1 MAKTFNLAEHL
12 AAVAPVSNSDTN
24 PVIKMLPVRKIF
36 PNENNFYDTSN
47 IDELV
52 NSILMYGVLDPI
64 TVRPSGDGEGYII
77 ISGHR
82 RHRAVTKILD
92 ESLAEDTTKYQVMPC
107 IIRDPKD
114 ELLEELMLIQ
124 ANSATRVL
132 TSAEVS
138 KQVERVE
145 RLLYELKEQGYEFPG
160 RMRDN
165 VAQACNVSAS
175 KIARLKVIREKL
187 IPAYAAYYEKGD
199 LTESV
204 AYTLAQQP
212 PELQN
217 RIFDLRKEAFK
228 GDENKAVKYLAEWKV
243 KDIVRSVNEINGLT
257 CTRGKNGS
265 CSNCENKLHHVFS
278 KEYSYNSCSNKCC
291 LGCDSLSSCKDACPL
306 LSNEAKELKE
316 KKKQERQAEK
326 AASAEESRAEIEM
339 RRNIWQRYGT
349 ARRRAGQS
357 VEASLKAQGKWYN
370 SFSDKEYEEK
380 ESGQSDYKSLQL
392 PLPIFAVD
400 IRNIVALADL
410 FDCSIDYLLCR
421 TDEPTISTA
430 EAVPTW
436 RTGVPETS
444 GLYAAK
450 FDCSGHVM
458 KKLVY
463 YDNCLKKFY
472 FDESHGRSIEAA
484 CVGWYPVPQ
493 DKEDE

>member
-1 MAKTFNLAEHL
+1 MSKFNLADHL
-12 AAVAPVSNSDTN
+12 AAVAPVSNSDTQ

-82 RHRAVTKILD
+82 RHRAVTEILD
-92 ESLAEDTTKYQVMPC
+92 AGLAEDAAKFQTMPC
-107 IIRDPKD
+107 IIREPKD

-165 VAQACNVSAS
+165 VAQACNVSTS

-187 IPAYAAYYEKGD
+187 IPMYKKYYDKNELAESTAYALARLPATLQQELFEYRRDAY
-199 LTESV
+199 
-204 AYTLAQQP
+204 
-212 PELQN
+212 
-217 RIFDLRKEAFK
+217 K
-228 GDENKAVKYLAEWKV
+228 GDENEAVNYLSEWKV
-243 KDIVRSVNEINGLT
+243 ENFKKANDNIANLP
-257 CTRGKNGS
+257 CKNGT
-265 CSNCENKLHHVFS
+265 CDKCTNRDGKLAKLFGVD
-278 KEYSYNSCSNKCC
+278 YSYKSCATICC
-291 LGCDSLSSCKDACPL
+291 SACADLAICKRACPL
-306 LSNEAKELKE
+306 LADKIADLKAERKETRKE
-316 KKKQERQAEK
+316 EK
-326 AASAEESRAEIEM
+326 AATAEADRIAVEQVKSIWRHFGAARKRANKSAADAYKAAGLYYTSGLYSEDYENGSAK
-339 RRNIWQRYGT
+339 YT
-349 ARRRAGQS
+349 A
-357 VEASLKAQGKWYN
+357 VMP
-370 SFSDKEYEEK
+370 
-380 ESGQSDYKSLQL
+380 L
-392 PLPIFAVD
+392 PLPIYRVD
-400 IRNIVALADL
+400 VERLVRLADEL
-410 FDCSIDYLLCR
+410 DCTVDYLLCR
-421 TDEPTISTA
+421 TDELAPA
-430 EAVPTW
+430 GEAVPTW
-436 RTGVPETS
+436 RTGIPETS

-450 FDCSGHVM
+450 FECDGFVM
-458 KKLVY
+458 KKLAY

-472 FDESHGRSIEAA
+472 FNESHGRSIEAA

>member
-12 AAVAPVSNSDTN
+12 AAVAPVSNSDTQ
-24 PVIKMLPVRKIF
+24 PIIKMLPVRKIF

-92 ESLAEDTTKYQVMPC
+92 ESLAEDTAKYQVMPC

-187 IPAYAAYYEKGD
+187 IPSYKKYYENNKLAESTAYALARLPAMLQQDLFDYRSNAYKGD
-199 LTESV
+199 V
-204 AYTLAQQP
+204 
-212 PELQN
+212 
-217 RIFDLRKEAFK
+217 K
-228 GDENKAVKYLAEWKV
+228 KAVGYLSEWKV
-243 KDIVRSVNEINGLT
+243 EDFKKANDNIANLPCTNGT
-257 CTRGKNGS
+257 CDKCTNRDGKLA
-265 CSNCENKLHHVFS
+265 KLFGVD
-278 KEYSYNSCSNKCC
+278 YSYKSCATICCSACADLTVCKC
-291 LGCDSLSSCKDACPL
+291 ACPL
-306 LSNEAKELKE
+306 LADKITKLKAE
-316 KKKQERQAEK
+316 KKEARKEEK
-326 AASAEESRAEIEM
+326 MASAEADRIAVELAK
-339 RRNIWQRYGT
+339 NIWRHFGE
-349 ARRRAGQS
+349 ARRHI
-357 VEASLKAQGKWYN
+357 GKSAEEIYKDADMYY
-370 SFSDKEYEEK
+370 SRYQHSEDYENGKGEFR
-380 ESGQSDYKSLQL
+380 STMHL
-392 PLPIFAVD
+392 PLPISRIDVE
-400 IRNIVALADL
+400 RIVSLADAL
-410 FDCSIDYLLCR
+410 NCTVDYLLCR
-421 TDEPTISTA
+421 TDEPTMSTA

-450 FDCSGHVM
+450 FECDGFVM
-458 KKLVY
+458 KKLAY
-463 YDNCLKKFY
+463 YDKCLKKFY
-472 FDESHGRSIEAA
+472 FDETHGHSIETA

>member
-12 AAVAPVSNSDTN
+12 AAVAPVSNSDTQ

-82 RHRAVTKILD
+82 RHRAVMKILD
-92 ESLAEDTTKYQVMPC
+92 ENLAEDTTKYQEMPC
-107 IIRDPKD
+107 IIREPKD

-187 IPAYAAYYEKGD
+187 IPELNNRFEDGLIAESAAYEAAR
-199 LTESV
+199 LPERTQQI
-204 AYTLAQQP
+204 LAQRHKKQISNW
-212 PELQN
+212 EVNNVASWVNNIYQLENCEYGNCQCEEFDVRVGMYLDKGYCSCAGKCCMECYSLATCENSCARCLDRKAVVIADRNN
-217 RIFDLRKEAFK
+217 RLEKERENSERLAAERKEAATAHNQRASK
-228 GDENKAVKYLAEWKV
+228 LWQRLGAAREAVGMTAEALYNDVLQYSLDDDELEDFCGYE
-243 KDIVRSVNEINGLT
+243 
-257 CTRGKNGS
+257 RGKID
-265 CSNCENKLHHVFS
+265 
-278 KEYSYNSCSNKCC
+278 SYWFDEPFCDDV
-291 LGCDSLSSCKDACPL
+291 DSLRL
-306 LSNEAKELKE
+306 T
-316 KKKQERQAEK
+316 
-326 AASAEESRAEIEM
+326 AA
-339 RRNIWQRYGT
+339 
-349 ARRRAGQS
+349 
-357 VEASLKAQGKWYN
+357 
-370 SFSDKEYEEK
+370 
-380 ESGQSDYKSLQL
+380 
-392 PLPIFAVD
+392 
-400 IRNIVALADL
+400 ALH
-410 FDCSIDYLLCR
+410 CTTDYLLGIS
-421 TDEPTISTA
+421 EKPTPAA

-450 FDCSGHVM
+450 FECDGFVM
-458 KKLVY
+458 KKLAY
-463 YDNCLKKFY
+463 YDKCLKKFY
-472 FDESHGRSIEAA
+472 FNETHGRSIEAA

>member
-1 MAKTFNLAEHL
+1 MPKFNLADHL
-12 AAVAPVSNSDTN
+12 AAVAPVSNSDTQ

-82 RHRAVTKILD
+82 RHRAVTEILD
-92 ESLAEDTTKYQVMPC
+92 AGLAEDATKYQEIPC
-107 IIRDPKD
+107 IIREPKD

-132 TSAEVS
+132 TSAEIS

-175 KIARLKVIREKL
+175 KIARLKVIRERL
-187 IPAYAAYYEKGD
+187 IPELEKRFEDGLMPESAAYEAARLPERTQQILAQRHKKQISNWEVNNVASWVGSLNKLKDCEYGRCQCEEFDLRVGMYIDKGYCSCAGKCCMECTSLATCENSCTKCEERKAVVAAARNSQIEKQRENSERLAAERKEKQAASDQRASKLWQLLGAAREAVGMSAEALYSDILQLADEEDLEEFCGYEKGKIAANWFDEPFPEDGD
-199 LTESV
+199 L
-204 AYTLAQQP
+204 
-212 PELQN
+212 
-217 RIFDLRKEAFK
+217 LR
-228 GDENKAVKYLAEWKV
+228 
-243 KDIVRSVNEINGLT
+243 LT
-257 CTRGKNGS
+257 AAALHCT
-265 CSNCENKLHHVFS
+265 
-278 KEYSYNSCSNKCC
+278 
-291 LGCDSLSSCKDACPL
+291 
-306 LSNEAKELKE
+306 
-316 KKKQERQAEK
+316 
-326 AASAEESRAEIEM
+326 
-339 RRNIWQRYGT
+339 T
-349 ARRRAGQS
+349 
-357 VEASLKAQGKWYN
+357 
-370 SFSDKEYEEK
+370 
-380 ESGQSDYKSLQL
+380 
-392 PLPIFAVD
+392 
-400 IRNIVALADL
+400 
-410 FDCSIDYLLCR
+410 DYLLGIS
-421 TDEPTISTA
+421 DEPTPAA

-450 FDCSGHVM
+450 FECSGHIM

-493 DKEDE
+493 DEEAE

>member
-1 MAKTFNLAEHL
+1 MSKFNLADHL
-12 AAVAPVSNSDTN
+12 AAVAPVSNSDTQ

-82 RHRAVTKILD
+82 RHRAVTEILD
-92 ESLAEDTTKYQVMPC
+92 AGLAEDTAKFQTMPC
-107 IIRDPKD
+107 IIREPKD

-187 IPAYAAYYEKGD
+187 IPMYKKYYDKNELAESTAYALARLPATLQQELFEYRRDAY
-199 LTESV
+199 
-204 AYTLAQQP
+204 
-212 PELQN
+212 
-217 RIFDLRKEAFK
+217 K
-228 GDENKAVKYLAEWKV
+228 GDENEAVNYLSEWKV
-243 KDIVRSVNEINGLT
+243 ENFKKENDNIANLPCKNDT
-257 CTRGKNGS
+257 CDKCTNRDGKLA
-265 CSNCENKLHHVFS
+265 KLFGV
-278 KEYSYNSCSNKCC
+278 EYSYKSCATICC
-291 LGCDSLSSCKDACPL
+291 SACSELAICKRACPL
-306 LSNEAKELKE
+306 LADKIAELKAE
-316 KKKQERQAEK
+316 KKEARKEEK
-326 AASAEESRAEIEM
+326 AAAAEADRIAIEQVK
-339 RRNIWQRYGT
+339 NIWQRFGE
-349 ARRRAGQS
+349 ARRLIGKSAEETYHAAGMYYSRYQYS
-357 VEASLKAQGKWYN
+357 EDY
-370 SFSDKEYEEK
+370 
-380 ESGQSDYKSLQL
+380 ESGKGEYKTTMLL
-392 PLPIFAVD
+392 PLPITRTD
-400 IRNIVALADL
+400 IESLVSLADAL
-410 FDCSIDYLLCR
+410 NCTVDYLLCR
-421 TDEPTISTA
+421 TDEPTPATK
-430 EAVPTW
+430 AVPTW
-436 RTGVPETS
+436 HAGVPEAS

-458 KKLVY
+458 KKLVWF
-463 YDNCLKKFY
+463 DNCLKKFY
-472 FDESHGRSIEAA
+472 FDKSHGRSIEAA

>member
-1 MAKTFNLAEHL
+1 MSKTFNLAEHL
-12 AAVAPVSNSDTN
+12 AAVAPVSNSDTQ

-82 RHRAVTKILD
+82 RHRAVMKILD
-92 ESLAEDTTKYQVMPC
+92 ESLAEDTTKYQDMPC
-107 IIRDPKD
+107 IIREPKD

-265 CSNCENKLHHVFS
+265 CSNCEKVISFS
-278 KEYSYNSCSNKCC
+278 
-291 LGCDSLSSCKDACPL
+291 LLSS
-306 LSNEAKELKE
+306 
-316 KKKQERQAEK
+316 R
-326 AASAEESRAEIEM
+326 
-339 RRNIWQRYGT
+339 
-349 ARRRAGQS
+349 
-357 VEASLKAQGKWYN
+357 
-370 SFSDKEYEEK
+370 
-380 ESGQSDYKSLQL
+380 
-392 PLPIFAVD
+392 
-400 IRNIVALADL
+400 
-410 FDCSIDYLLCR
+410 
-421 TDEPTISTA
+421 
-430 EAVPTW
+430 
-436 RTGVPETS
+436 
-444 GLYAAK
+444 
-450 FDCSGHVM
+450 
-458 KKLVY
+458 
-463 YDNCLKKFY
+463 
-472 FDESHGRSIEAA
+472 
-484 CVGWYPVPQ
+484 
-493 DKEDE
+493 

>member
-12 AAVAPVSNSDTN
+12 AAVAPVSNSDTQ

-82 RHRAVTKILD
+82 RHSAVIKILD
-92 ESLAEDTTKYQVMPC
+92 ESLAEDTTKYQEMPC
-107 IIRDPKD
+107 IIREPKD

-187 IPAYAAYYEKGD
+187 IPELNKRFEDGLIAESAAYEAAR
-199 LTESV
+199 LPERTQQI
-204 AYTLAQQP
+204 LAQRHKKQISNW
-212 PELQN
+212 EVNNVASWVNNLYQLENCEYGNCQCEEFDVRVGMYLDKGYCSCAGKCCMECYSLATCENSCARCSDRKAIVIADRNN
-217 RIFDLRKEAFK
+217 RLEKERENSKRLAAQRKEEKTASDQRASK
-228 GDENKAVKYLAEWKV
+228 LWQRLGAAREAVGMTAEALYN
-243 KDIVRSVNEINGLT
+243 DILNFGADDDGLEDF
-257 CTRGKNGS
+257 CGYERGKIDS
-265 CSNCENKLHHVFS
+265 DWLEEPFCDDV
-278 KEYSYNSCSNKCC
+278 
-291 LGCDSLSSCKDACPL
+291 DSLRL
-306 LSNEAKELKE
+306 T
-316 KKKQERQAEK
+316 
-326 AASAEESRAEIEM
+326 AA
-339 RRNIWQRYGT
+339 
-349 ARRRAGQS
+349 
-357 VEASLKAQGKWYN
+357 
-370 SFSDKEYEEK
+370 
-380 ESGQSDYKSLQL
+380 
-392 PLPIFAVD
+392 
-400 IRNIVALADL
+400 ALH
-410 FDCSIDYLLCR
+410 CTTDYLLGIS
-421 TDEPTISTA
+421 DEPTPAA

>member
-12 AAVAPVSNSDTN
+12 AAVAPVSNSDTQ

-36 PNENNFYDTSN
+36 PNENNFYDTAN

-82 RHRAVTKILD
+82 RHRAVIKILD
-92 ESLAEDTTKYQVMPC
+92 ESLAEDTTKYQEMPC
-107 IIRDPKD
+107 IIREPKD

-145 RLLYELKEQGYEFPG
+145 RLLYELKKQGYEFPG

-204 AYTLAQQP
+204 AYALAQQT

-217 RIFDLRKEAFK
+217 RIFDLRKEAYK
-228 GDENKAVKYLAEWKV
+228 GNENNAVRYLAEWKV
-243 KDIVRSVNEINGLT
+243 KDVVRAVNKIKGLT
-257 CTRGKNGS
+257 CNREENGF
-265 CSNCENKLHHVFS
+265 CSNCENKLHHVFG
-278 KEYSYNSCSNKCC
+278 KEYSYDSCPDKCC
-291 LGCDSLSSCKDACPL
+291 LGCISLSSCKDACPL
-306 LSNEAKELKE
+306 LSDEAKELKE

-326 AASAEESRAEIEM
+326 AALAEESHAEIEK
-339 RRNIWQRYGT
+339 RRNIWQRFGT

-357 VEASLKAQGKWYN
+357 VEASLKAQGRVYS

-392 PLPIFAVD
+392 PLPIFEYD

-410 FDCSIDYLLCR
+410 FGCSIDYLLCR
-421 TDEPTISTA
+421 TDEPTMSTA
-430 EAVPTW
+430 ETAQTW

-450 FDCSGHVM
+450 FECDGFVM
-458 KKLVY
+458 KKLTY
-463 YDNCLKKFY
+463 YDKCLKKFY
-472 FDESHGRSIEAA
+472 FDETHGRSIEAA

>member
-1 MAKTFNLAEHL
+1 MSKFNLADHL
-12 AAVAPVSNSDTN
+12 AAVAPVSNSDTQ

-82 RHRAVTKILD
+82 RHRAVTEILD
-92 ESLAEDTTKYQVMPC
+92 AGLAEDATKYQEIPC
-107 IIRDPKD
+107 IIREPKD

-132 TSAEVS
+132 TSAEIS

-187 IPAYAAYYEKGD
+187 IPELNKRFEDGLIAESAAYEAARLPERTQQILAQRHKKQISNWKVNNVASWVSYLNKLEDCEYGNCQCEQFEVRVGMYLDKGYCSCAGKCCMECTSLAICENSCTKCEERKAVVAADRNSQIEKQRENSERLAAERKEIKTAHDQRASKLWQRLGAAREAVGMTAEALYNDVLEYGVDDDTLEDFCGYERGKIDSGWFEEPFCEDGD
-199 LTESV
+199 L
-204 AYTLAQQP
+204 
-212 PELQN
+212 
-217 RIFDLRKEAFK
+217 LR
-228 GDENKAVKYLAEWKV
+228 
-243 KDIVRSVNEINGLT
+243 LT
-257 CTRGKNGS
+257 AAALHCT
-265 CSNCENKLHHVFS
+265 
-278 KEYSYNSCSNKCC
+278 
-291 LGCDSLSSCKDACPL
+291 
-306 LSNEAKELKE
+306 
-316 KKKQERQAEK
+316 
-326 AASAEESRAEIEM
+326 
-339 RRNIWQRYGT
+339 T
-349 ARRRAGQS
+349 
-357 VEASLKAQGKWYN
+357 
-370 SFSDKEYEEK
+370 
-380 ESGQSDYKSLQL
+380 
-392 PLPIFAVD
+392 
-400 IRNIVALADL
+400 
-410 FDCSIDYLLCR
+410 DYLLGIS
-421 TDEPTISTA
+421 DEPTPAA

-450 FDCSGHVM
+450 FECDGYVI
-458 KKLVY
+458 KKLAY
-463 YDNCLKKFY
+463 YNNCLKKFY
-472 FDESHGRSIEAA
+472 FDKSYGLIIEAA